1 MLLTAGILV
10 TIGALIGVLL
20 TAVTLPG
27 IWIML
32 LIAMVCTWWQPS
44 LFSLWTLGAVAAIA
58 VLAEVAEALSSAAGS
73 ARTGGSRAG
82 IAGSLVGSI
91 VGLIAGT
98 FILPIPVVGSII
110 GGIVGAGL
118 GASIAERGIAKR
130 TWGES
135 LRSGRGAAVGRALST
150 VIKTAFAA
158 GAALVL
164 AVGAFVN

>member
-91 VGLIAGT
+91 
-98 FILPIPVVGSII
+98 I

-150 VIKTAFAA
+150 VVKTVFAI

-164 AVGAFVN
+164 IVGAFAN